1 MIALASECLLFEM
14 ANGESVPLSSAM
26 ISVEVTGESAE
37 TFDEEFV
44 KQAAASV
51 FHFFKY
57 EMERKSV
64 TVGEFAEALEKVLR
78 GFELSPQPAKA
89 ETQSV
94 RQSVVESDLCLLAN
108 ESGRGCELLFFP
120 KLRDELRS
128 RLAQSPQVVRFR
140 GLRGCVKHLT
150 GARRWSARCQNL
162 KDQIVD
168 FVRDCLSAE
177 SNPDSCAVVVE

>member
-14 ANGESVPLSSAM
+14 ANGESVPLSSEM
-26 ISVEVTGESAE
+26 ISVEVTGESAV
-37 TFDEEFV
+37 TFDQEFV

-78 GFELSPQPAKA
+78 GFDLSTQAPEAQPA
-89 ETQSV
+89 
-94 RQSVVESDLCLLAN
+94 RQNVLESDLCSLAN

-128 RLAQSPQVVRFR
+128 RLAQSPQLVRFR
-140 GLRGCVKHLT
+140 GLRGCVKQLT
-150 GARRWSARCQNL
+150 GARRWTARCQSLN
-162 KDQIVD
+162 DQIVG
-168 FVRDCLSAE
+168 FLRDCLSAE
-177 SNPDSCAVVVE
+177 SNPDSCAVIVE